1 MTYVIYTLAGIS
13 IVLAIGGISAY
24 SATKHL
30 SLILSSVVS
39 ILFSLAAIVL
49 TSFWPLVIGF
59 SLNVAI
65 KLLIGDP
72 SKK

>member
-1 MTYVIYTLAGIS
+1 MNYVIYALAGIS

-24 SATKHL
+24 SATKHVG
-30 SLILSSVVS
+30 LILSSVVS
-39 ILFSLAAIVL
+39 ILFSSAAIVL

-59 SLNVAI
+59 SLNIAI
-65 KLLIGDP
+65 KILIGDP